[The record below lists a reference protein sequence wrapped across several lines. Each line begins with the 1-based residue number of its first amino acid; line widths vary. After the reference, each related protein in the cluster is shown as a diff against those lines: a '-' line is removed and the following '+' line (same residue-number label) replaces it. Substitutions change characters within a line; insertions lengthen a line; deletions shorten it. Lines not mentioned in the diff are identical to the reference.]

1 MNILTQTCL
10 GRLTYINSQKTPL
23 LTRIMEEQAKKES
36 EILRDIEYGKMTYMV
51 DNTGSLIDENYPKR
65 KLMEKFKGSVERC
78 LIERRKRNTPKNKGV
93 GSIFDAKVLKR
104 ETKKHLN
111 LSSIKSALEKYSEEL
126 GEDPIVILSPVDYNL
141 LLKKLPEEEKEE
153 LREEKGLTYI
163 KSLPLSASLYQSPYM
178 QEATAVIL
186 NPKDFYFS
194 LNEFEFGRFTIGE
207 RLKVEVAVGTK
218 GGTVVELR
226 ERRKIRKLISDKIKE
241 TIDP

>member
-1 MNILTQTCL
+1 MNVLTQIWIGNL
-10 GRLTYINSQKTPL
+10 LYPNPQKTPL
-23 LTRIMEEQAKKES
+23 LSRIMEEQAKKES
-36 EILRDIEYGKMTYMV
+36 EILRDIEYGRMTYMV

-65 KLMEKFKGSVERC
+65 KLMGKFKDSVEKC

-111 LSSIKSALEKYSEEL
+111 LSSIKGVLEKYSKEL
-126 GEDPIVILSPVDYNL
+126 GEDPIVILSPVDYKL

-153 LREEKGLTYI
+153 LREEKGLTYL

-226 ERRKIRKLISDKIKE
+226 ERRKISRLV
-241 TIDP
+241 IDAVKSL

>member
-1 MNILTQTCL
+1 MNVLTQIWIGNL
-10 GRLTYINSQKTPL
+10 LYPNPQKTPL
-23 LTRIMEEQAKKES
+23 LSRIMEEQAKKES
-36 EILRDIEYGKMTYMV
+36 EILRDIEYGRMTYMV

-65 KLMEKFKGSVERC
+65 KLMGKFKDSVEKC

-111 LSSIKSALEKYSEEL
+111 LSSIKGVLEKYSKEL
-126 GEDPIVILSPVDYNL
+126 GEDPIVILSPVDYKL

-153 LREEKGLTYI
+153 LREEKGLTYL

-226 ERRKIRKLISDKIKE
+226 ERRKVSRLV
-241 TIDP
+241 IDAVKSL

>member
-1 MNILTQTCL
+1 MNVLTQIWIGNL
-10 GRLTYINSQKTPL
+10 LYPNPQKTPL
-23 LTRIMEEQAKKES
+23 LSRIMEEQAKKES
-36 EILRDIEYGKMTYMV
+36 EILRDIEYGRMTYMV

-65 KLMEKFKGSVERC
+65 KLMGKFKDSVEKC
-78 LIERRKRNTPKNKGV
+78 LIEGRKRNTPKNKGV

-111 LSSIKSALEKYSEEL
+111 LSSIKGVLEKYSKEL
-126 GEDPIVILSPVDYNL
+126 GEDPIVMLSPVDYKL

-153 LREEKGLTYI
+153 LREEKGLTYL

-226 ERRKIRKLISDKIKE
+226 ERRKVSRLV
-241 TIDP
+241 IDAVKSL